1 MSTSAR
7 PVVPMPPEPR
17 FPVTLLLFG
26 VFSFLA
32 HAATFFLFQ
41 VGYPSHVTI
50 PLQTPQVSLLTG
62 ETPEQQT
69 LMRWIESEDPAL
81 IAASSHPV
89 PAGLFEVPYRPS
101 YLTPRTAPRS
111 MPEVKEAPARA
122 PGPELSALLRSVLP
136 AATGSPPKVERAP
149 TKILL
154 SAGLA
159 GRTLIATPPLQ
170 AAVAGPLEDA
180 VLMLG
185 VTAGGEV
192 RFALLQRS
200 SGDHATDAAALA
212 QLAKARFQPI
222 PPTQGSAPVRQPE
235 NSASARGDGD
245 IAWGF
250 ADIVW
255 GDDAYPTSTR

>member
-1 MSTSAR
+1 MSTPDA
-7 PVVPMPPEPR
+7 PVIPMPPEPR
-17 FPVTLLLFG
+17 FPATLLLFG

-32 HAATFFLFQ
+32 HAATFFVFQ
-41 VGYPSHVTI
+41 VAYPSHVTI
-50 PLQTPQVSLLTG
+50 PLQTPQVSVLTG
-62 ETPEQQT
+62 DTPEQQA

-111 MPEVKEAPARA
+111 MPEVKEAPERA

-136 AATGSPPKVERAP
+136 AAPGAAPKVEPAP

-159 GRTLIATPPLQ
+159 RRTLVATPALKT
-170 AAVAGPLEDA
+170 AVPGPLEDA
-180 VLMLG
+180 SFMLG
-185 VTAGGEV
+185 VTREGEV

-212 QLAKARFQPI
+212 QLAKARLRPDE
-222 PPTQGSAPVRQPE
+222 SAPE
-235 NSASARGDGD
+235 
-245 IAWGF
+245 IEWGF

-255 GDDAYPTSTR
+255 GDDAYPNAAR

>member
-1 MSTSAR
+1 M
-7 PVVPMPPEPR
+7 
-17 FPVTLLLFG
+17 
-26 VFSFLA
+26 
-32 HAATFFLFQ
+32 
-41 VGYPSHVTI
+41 
-50 PLQTPQVSLLTG
+50 LTG
-62 ETPEQQT
+62 ETPEQQA

-111 MPEVKEAPARA
+111 MPQVKETPERA
-122 PGPELSALLRSVLP
+122 PGPELSTLLRSVLP
-136 AATGSPPKVERAP
+136 SAAAPLPKVERAP

-159 GRTLIATPPLQ
+159 HRTLVATPALKT
-170 AAVAGPLEDA
+170 AVAGPLEDA
-180 VLMLG
+180 SLLLG
-185 VTAGGEV
+185 VTPEGEV

-212 QLAKARFQPI
+212 QLRKARFQPI
-222 PPTQGSAPVRQPE
+222 RQAQDLRPVEGAPE
-235 NSASARGDGD
+235 
-245 IAWGF
+245 IEWGF

-255 GDDAYPTSTR
+255 GDDAYPPAPR